1 MQIEIGTFE
10 WVAVS
15 IGALLLAAI
24 TASPVLSLYISLGAA
39 VVGQMVGKAV
49 LDWTMR

>member
-10 WVAVS
+10 LVAIF
-15 IGALLLAAI
+15 IGALVLTAI
-24 TASPVLSLYISLGAA
+24 TASPMLSLYISLGAL
-39 VVGQMVGKAV
+39 VFGQMVGKAV